1 MRIIFIY
8 NTFFPGARFMSVSLE
23 DLQVGDIARVSGFR
37 ETSDYTRR
45 LTRLG
50 LVPGTE
56 IEVKRVAPLGDPIEI
71 RFRGFSLV
79 LRPAEA
85 QSLILNVP

>member
-1 MRIIFIY
+1 
-8 NTFFPGARFMSVSLE
+8 MSVSLE
-23 DLQVGDIARVSGFR
+23 DLQVGDTARVSGFR
-37 ETSDYTRR
+37 DASGYAQR
-45 LTRLG
+45 LMQLG

-85 QSLILNVP
+85 HSLILNVP

>member
-1 MRIIFIY
+1 
-8 NTFFPGARFMSVSLE
+8 MSVSLQ
-23 DLQVGDIARVSGFR
+23 DLQVGDTARVSGFR
-37 ETSDYTRR
+37 DESDYAQR
-45 LTRLG
+45 LMRLG
-50 LVPGTE
+50 LIPGTR

-85 QSLILNVP
+85 QSLILNAP

>member
-1 MRIIFIY
+1 
-8 NTFFPGARFMSVSLE
+8 MSVSLE

-37 ETSDYTRR
+37 EDSDYAQR
-45 LTRLG
+45 LMRLG
-50 LVPGTE
+50 LIPGTD

-85 QSLILNVP
+85 HSLLLDVR

>member
-1 MRIIFIY
+1 
-8 NTFFPGARFMSVSLE
+8 MSVSLE

-37 ETSDYTRR
+37 EESGYAQR
-45 LTRLG
+45 LMRLG
-50 LVPGTE
+50 LIPGTE

-85 QSLILNVP
+85 RSLILNPP

>member
-1 MRIIFIY
+1 
-8 NTFFPGARFMSVSLE
+8 MSVSLK
-23 DLQVGDIARVSGFR
+23 DLRVGDTALVSGFR
-37 ETSDYTRR
+37 DQSSYTQQ
-45 LTRLG
+45 LMRLG
-50 LVPGTE
+50 LIPGTR

-85 QSLILNVP
+85 QSLCLNLA